1 MRGTRGF
8 TLIEIMIVV
17 LIVAILGAI
26 AVPAYTDYLRR
37 AKITEATSTLSD
49 LRLRAEKY
57 FADNRSYQPTPPAG
71 FTVGF
76 NTATAAEYFTF
87 ACVANTSDTFTC
99 TASGVVGS
107 DLDSFVYTINESNV
121 RGSAFPAGKGW
132 NNCATRWVTKKG
144 EAC

>member
-57 FADNRSYQPTPPAG
+57 FADNRTYQSIPAAG
-71 FTVGF
+71 TTVGF
-76 NTATAAEYFTF
+76 NTATAAEYFGF
-87 ACVANTSDTFTC
+87 GCVANTSDTFLC
-99 TASGVVGS
+99 TATGIN
-107 DLDSFVYTINESNV
+107 DLAGFRYTITESNV
-121 RGSAFPAGKGW
+121 RGSAFPAGQGW
-132 NNCATRWVTKKG
+132 NDCATRWVTKKG

>member
-1 MRGTRGF
+1 MRGIRGF

-26 AVPAYTDYLRR
+26 ALPAYTNYIQR
-37 AKITEATSTLSD
+37 AKITEATSTLAD

-71 FTVGF
+71 IAVGF
-76 NTATAAEYFTF
+76 NTATAAEYFAF
-87 ACVANTSDTFTC
+87 ACQAPTFDTFVC
-99 TASGVVGS
+99 TATGAA
-107 DLDSFVYTINESNV
+107 DLAGFAYTINESNV
-121 RGSAFPAGKGW
+121 RGSTFPAGHGW